1 MTEDAAPARS
11 ARFLA
16 DIRDWPDRWKGDRR
30 DVPLG
35 EEIVRAVRP
44 FLEVLVSSELAD
56 STVRRHVDNI
66 WLLGGEIVRQAW
78 LDPAVRRLTGRE
90 LLLGLVDEE
99 GGPLLHGGATEQEQR
114 SFDGTCRKLFKFLGH
129 AADGA

>member
-1 MTEDAAPARS
+1 VAARYTDDRRAN
-11 ARFLA
+11 FLT
-16 DIRDWPDRWKGDRR
+16 DILDWPDRWKGESR

-44 FLEVLVSSELAD
+44 FLEALVSSELAD

-66 WLLGGEIVRQAW
+66 WLLGGEIVRQAS
-78 LDPAVRRLTGRE
+78 LDSAVRRLKGRE
-90 LLLGLVDEE
+90 LLLRLVDEE

-114 SFDGTCRKLFKFLGH
+114 SFDGTCRKLVEFLGH
-129 AADGA
+129 EADGA

>member
-1 MTEDAAPARS
+1 M
-11 ARFLA
+11 FLA
-16 DIRDWPDRWKGDRR
+16 DIRDWPDRWKGESR

-35 EEIVRAVRP
+35 KEIVRAVRP
-44 FLEVLVSSELAD
+44 FLEALVSSELAD

-78 LDPAVRRLTGRE
+78 LDSVIRRLEGRE
-90 LLLGLVDEE
+90 LLLRLLDKE
-99 GGPLLHGGATEQEQR
+99 GGPLLHGGATEQDQR
-114 SFDGTCRKLFKFLGH
+114 SFDGTCRKLFEFLGH